1 MQPAMFHADIALLE
15 FSSRESTRKGSAM
28 SALGLSA
35 IAFACIFG
43 ATLSAIYFRGALPER
58 HLNADSKDAIRLSM
72 GIVGTMAAL
81 VLGLLIA
88 SAKGSYDAKTNQIR
102 QLTVN
107 IIVLDQLLAQ
117 YGPETQ
123 TLRELLRRGTASMVD
138 KIWSERDL
146 ATATTTAFAMSAD
159 AEAFLARAEGLV
171 PTTDVQRS
179 IRTRI
184 IASITDLAQTRL
196 SLYAQ
201 AGNSVPLPFLVLL
214 VFWLAMI
221 FASFSLFVQPNPIVI
236 ASFFICALS
245 VSGGLFLIF
254 ELDRPFSGLMTIS
267 DSPLRHALAP
277 L

>member
-1 MQPAMFHADIALLE
+1 
-15 FSSRESTRKGSAM
+15 M

-35 IAFACIFG
+35 IAFVCIFG
-43 ATLSAIYFRGALPER
+43 TTLLATYFRAALPTH

-72 GIVGTMAAL
+72 GVVGTMAAL

-88 SAKGSYDAKTNQIR
+88 SAKSSYDTKTNQIR

-117 YGPETQ
+117 YGPETR
-123 TLRELLRRGTASMVD
+123 TLRELLRRGTASIAD
-138 KIWSERDL
+138 KIWSERDV
-146 ATATTTAFAMSAD
+146 AKATTTAFTMSAEG
-159 AEAFLARAEGLV
+159 EAFLRQAEELA
-171 PTTDVQRS
+171 PKTEAQRS
-179 IRTRI
+179 IRARVIT
-184 IASITDLAQTRL
+184 SITDVAQTRL

-201 AGNSVPLPFLVLL
+201 AGNAIPWPFLVLL

-221 FASFSLFVQPNPIVI
+221 FASFSLFVSPNPIVI
-236 ASFFICALS
+236 IAFFVCALS

-254 ELDRPFSGLMTIS
+254 ELDRPFTGLMNIS
-267 DSPLRHALAP
+267 DAPLRHALAP

>member
-1 MQPAMFHADIALLE
+1 
-15 FSSRESTRKGSAM
+15 M

-117 YGPETQ
+117 YGPETR

-138 KIWSERDL
+138 KIWGERDL
-146 ATATTTAFAMSAD
+146 ATATTTAFTMSAD

-171 PTTDVQRS
+171 PKTDVQRS

-201 AGNSVPLPFLVLL
+201 AGNSIPLPFLVLL

-236 ASFFICALS
+236 VSFFICAVS